1 MEENYTDIGKT
12 FINELKGR
20 GIENNVIPRL
30 IKDLAYSFQIDPS
43 VSLSEVNDRLHF
55 LGWEDVEL
63 DYHTLQL
70 AIASFERDQSQPGT
84 WKTTMKISIMGEM
97 AFIPGHFRLFPIF
110 SSLIFWISCFPKHS
124 PFYNVCVILLSQ
136 FFLDFDITLVLKV

>member
-12 FINELKGR
+12 FINELKGQ

-70 AIASFERDQSQPGT
+70 AIASFERDQSQPVT
-84 WKTTMKISIMGEM
+84 
-97 AFIPGHFRLFPIF
+97 
-110 SSLIFWISCFPKHS
+110 
-124 PFYNVCVILLSQ
+124 
-136 FFLDFDITLVLKV
+136 